1 MKLTL
6 SSWATL
12 ANGIMGITMI
22 ISFWLVPSH
31 PTLMNTDLCSFCI
44 QDLEDLLNSDSD
56 FPIISI
62 IYNAT
67 ESQAGTLVLGSIL
80 VILLFFSTVTTI
92 ASASRQIW
100 AFSRDGVGLTF
111 DACS

>member
-1 MKLTL
+1 ME
-6 SSWATL
+6 SIGVFA
-12 ANGIMGITMI
+12 
-22 ISFWLVPSH
+22 
-31 PTLMNTDLCSFCI
+31 DYCSFCI
-44 QDLEDLLNSDSD
+44 QNLGDILEADSD

-67 ESQAGTLVLGSIL
+67 GSQSGTLVLGSVL

-100 AFSRDGVGLTF
+100 AFSRDGV
-111 DACS
+111 S